1 MKRRE
6 GFTLLELLLAVSLSS
21 VIILGLYSALQTGI
35 LSYDKIE
42 RASEVYQTARVV
54 LNRMETD
61 FKNSYIYSQA
71 DSRFKGSKAGQTVE
85 FCSVLDIFDKA
96 QSYVFPCRIKYE
108 LSNQVLKRTL
118 YRGLQV
124 SEENPLVEAQE
135 LSLVTKELVLE
146 FAYLS
151 DDPNKNIEW
160 QESWPAGQGK
170 PDQQKGLPLAVKIKL
185 SLIEKDKHGQEI
197 GTVDFSR
204 IIPLPLAPGLS

>member
-6 GFTLLELLLAVSLSS
+6 GFTLLELLLAVSLSA

-42 RASEVYQTARVV
+42 RASEVYQTARVI

-61 FKNSYIYSQA
+61 LKNSYIYSQN
-71 DSRFKGSKAGQTVE
+71 DSSFKGSKAGQTME
-85 FCSVLDIFDKA
+85 FCSVLDIFEEA
-96 QSYVFPCRIKYE
+96 QSYIVPCRIKYE
-108 LSNQVLKRTL
+108 LNNQILKRTL

-135 LSLVTKELVLE
+135 LSSDIKELVLE

-151 DDPNKNIEW
+151 EDPNQNIEW
-160 QESWPAGQGK
+160 QESWPAQQGK

-185 SLIEKDKHGQEI
+185 SLIEKDKHDREI
-197 GTVDFSR
+197 GTVDFTR
-204 IIPLPLAPGLS
+204 IISLPLGEVS